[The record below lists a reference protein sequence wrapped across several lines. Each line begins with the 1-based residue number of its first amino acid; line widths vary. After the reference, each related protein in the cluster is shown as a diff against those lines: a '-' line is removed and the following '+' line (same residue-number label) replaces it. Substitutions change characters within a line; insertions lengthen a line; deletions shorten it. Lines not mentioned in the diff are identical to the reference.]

1 MGRSKRTEK
10 LNTYFSTH
18 TSHLHRSPRRRLECV
33 SGTQKMLARDE
44 FFDVDVARA
53 ERACPA
59 NTDDHSSRGFAR
71 HLVSD
76 AQEPHQSIQA
86 IMLARVRRGHVGLH
100 QVDVGGDR
108 IRRRHDLENP
118 STTVDAESRELQRHH
133 RLREASAKRASVR
146 CSFTLSSQRPP
157 GPFRVSGRAEC
168 RAPCGSPARPRTARV
183 RTPCFV

>member
-33 SGTQKMLARDE
+33 SGTWKMLVRDE
-44 FFDVDVARA
+44 FVDVDVARA

-86 IMLARVRRGHVGLH
+86 MMLARVRRGQGGLLL
-100 QVDVGGDR
+100 VDVGGDKNR
-108 IRRRHDLENP
+108 SRHDLENP

-146 CSFTLSSQRPP
+146 CSTRKDSQRPP
-157 GPFRVSGRAEC
+157 A
-168 RAPCGSPARPRTARV
+168 PRTHPA
-183 RTPCFV
+183 P

>member
-1 MGRSKRTEK
+1 M
-10 LNTYFSTH
+10 
-18 TSHLHRSPRRRLECV
+18 

-86 IMLARVRRGHVGLH
+86 MMLARVRRGHVGLLN
-100 QVDVGGDR
+100 VDVGIDR
-108 IRRRHDLENP
+108 
-118 STTVDAESRELQRHH
+118 
-133 RLREASAKRASVR
+133 
-146 CSFTLSSQRPP
+146 
-157 GPFRVSGRAEC
+157 
-168 RAPCGSPARPRTARV
+168 
-183 RTPCFV
+183 

>member
-33 SGTQKMLARDE
+33 SGTWKMLVRDE
-44 FFDVDVARA
+44 FVDVDVARA

-86 IMLARVRRGHVGLH
+86 IMRARAGVAMVA
-100 QVDVGGDR
+100 
-108 IRRRHDLENP
+108 N
-118 STTVDAESRELQRHH
+118 
-133 RLREASAKRASVR
+133 
-146 CSFTLSSQRPP
+146 
-157 GPFRVSGRAEC
+157 
-168 RAPCGSPARPRTARV
+168 
-183 RTPCFV
+183 

>member
-1 MGRSKRTEK
+1 M
-10 LNTYFSTH
+10 
-18 TSHLHRSPRRRLECV
+18 

-86 IMLARVRRGHVGLH
+86 MMLARVRRGHVGLIKWMSEATEFE
-100 QVDVGGDR
+100 GDMISKIR
-108 IRRRHDLENP
+108 ARQSTRNHESFNAITGSERRRR
-118 STTVDAESRELQRHH
+118 SV
-133 RLREASAKRASVR
+133 RASGVP
-146 CSFTLSSQRPP
+146 SFCPRSARLDPVHVCTWLTALWRSKAVKKKLATALHDQVSSQN
-157 GPFRVSGRAEC
+157 FSKVSVPKLR
-168 RAPCGSPARPRTARV
+168 
-183 RTPCFV
+183 